1 MNTVRPMAELLEA
14 VTRSLVAAKAD
25 GCEVLTPPCRPAMT
39 RSNTLIVR
47 EEGQS
52 GQDYCQ
58 LLAECSVPASVDLEL
73 RSDPDDDTVSTTTE
87 DEEALDGESS
97 ESLVAAVTALH
108 TAAAKSGK
116 CKVLMPPSR
125 SVAHHS
131 LRSVGSLRRL
141 VRSSQPHTCMELAF
155 SSETDEPRAA
165 CMSVERVSVVGG
177 CRRLVCPAC
186 VPSSYV
192 FLHVS
197 VQARRNASEHIHI
210 RGVGNRTECA
220 GTNGCAARGGLGF
233 AGAGD

>member
-1 MNTVRPMAELLEA
+1 MEA

-52 GQDYCQ
+52 GQDYC
-58 LLAECSVPASVDLEL
+58 LAECSVPASVDLEL

-125 SVAHHS
+125 SEATLAHHS

-141 VRSSQPHTCMELAF
+141 VRSSQRHTCKRLAF
-155 SSETDEPRAA
+155 SSATEEPRAA
-165 CMSVERVSVVGG
+165 CMSVKRVSLVGG

-186 VPSSYV
+186 VPSSYM

-210 RGVGNRTECA
+210 RGVGIRTECA
-220 GTNGCAARGGLGF
+220 GTGCAARGGPDF
-233 AGAGD
+233 VGAGD